1 MVRGGFVA
9 LVVGV
14 LMATGCGSDYRYVSN
29 REDGAFFKVPDSWQ
43 LYEEGDLLRAE
54 DDSVSEDD
62 VEGLAET
69 VWLRGFD
76 AADDPDPQHVV
87 DVTAE
92 SPRGY
97 AEVRALSE
105 TERDGLDYGAL
116 RRSGYPLHDPT
127 TGEAVDPLEYAAQD
141 PEGVITV
148 LDYQDEGT
156 LGKLE
161 LDDGLRGVRLIT
173 RIALEDE
180 EPVILEQVS
189 VVDAAT
195 RRHYGFTV
203 GCTERCWED
212 NEDVIREIADSWTLE
227 EVS

>member
-1 MVRGGFVA
+1 MARGGFVA

-14 LMATGCGSDYRYVSN
+14 LMAAGCGSDYQYVSN
-29 REDGAFFKVPDSWQ
+29 REAGAFFKVPDSWR

-54 DDSVSEDD
+54 DDSLSAED

-76 AADDPDPQHVV
+76 AADDPDPGNVV

-116 RRSGYPLHDPT
+116 RRAGFPLQDPS
-127 TGEAVDPLEYAAQD
+127 TGEAVDPLEFAAQD
-141 PEGVITV
+141 PEGVISV
-148 LDYQDEGT
+148 LDYQDEGS
-156 LGKLE
+156 LGELE
-161 LDDGLRGVRLIT
+161 LDDGLRGVRIVT
-173 RIALEDE
+173 RIALEDQ
-180 EPVILEQVS
+180 EPVVLEQVS

-195 RRHYGFTV
+195 RRHYSFTV